1 MPTENVEDTGEEE
14 ISQITHDRTE
24 WLAQLGRAPYQCAV
38 CEIVETH
45 TDNTDWE
52 HTRMANNYQVVTT
65 VCRDCYDTFSECNEC
80 GRNIDTDN
88 DTDYICTD
96 YGYVCERDARNH
108 YRYCDSCEEYRRNDD
123 DCEHDDEDDDR
134 EYDCQEEQED
144 YAVNSQLNGYNFKP
158 TKKYFWKVVNG
169 VPTVNTVAD
178 DSLFF
183 GIEIET
189 QSTLDSIRSGV
200 QCFHD
205 NVSNTV
211 GYVKRDGSVSDGMEI
226 NTHPMTL
233 DYIYEEFFSDTL
245 EQLVSLGWRAWKQ
258 PSCGIH
264 VHLSKRAFAS
274 TTHKARFQL
283 FIMRNEQQMVRFA
296 RRRSP
301 SYAKFSDEEES
312 EFMDRAKGNP
322 NYDRFC
328 AVNWQPK
335 ETVELRIFRSTIKPS
350 GVIGI
355 VEMAHA
361 LFHFTKQSTCRMM
374 YDGLFTW
381 DAFVEWVDTQE
392 YKYLSERIARY
403 VTAPNASTLARLDND
418 GETLEVAI

>member
-1 MPTENVEDTGEEE
+1 MPTENVEDTSEEE
-14 ISQITHDRTE
+14 ISQAE
-24 WLAQLGRAPYQCAV
+24 WLAQLGREPFECAS
-38 CEIVETH
+38 CAIVETQEN
-45 TDNTDWE
+45 NTHWE
-52 HTRMANNYQVVTT
+52 HTRMANDHNVVAT
-65 VCRDCYDTFSECNEC
+65 VCQDCHDTFSECFEC
-80 GRNIDTDN
+80 GRLIDTEN
-88 DTDYICTD
+88 DHDYNCMDHGYIC
-96 YGYVCERDARNH
+96 ERCTSRSYH
-108 YRYCDSCEEYRRNDD
+108 YCDGCEQYIRDGEE
-123 DCEHDDEDDDR
+123 CGHEDEDEDDR

-158 TKKYFWKVVNG
+158 TTKYFWSIVNG
-169 VPTVNTVAD
+169 VPNSETVAD

-233 DYIYEEFFSDTL
+233 DYIYDEFFSDTL

-258 PSCGIH
+258 SSCGIH

-301 SYAKFSDEEES
+301 SYAKFSDDEES
-312 EFMDRAKGNP
+312 QFIDRAKGNP
-322 NYDRFC
+322 NHDRFC
-328 AVNWQPK
+328 AVNWQPD

-403 VTAPNASTLARLDND
+403 VTAPNANTLARLDND

>member
-14 ISQITHDRTE
+14 ISQITQDRTE
-24 WLAQLGRAPYQCAV
+24 WLAQLGRAPYECNSCGA
-38 CEIVETH
+38 VETH
-45 TDNTDWE
+45 DEDEHWE
-52 HTRMANNYQVVTT
+52 HTRMANDHNVVAT
-65 VCRDCYDTFSECNEC
+65 VCSNCYETFSECYEC
-80 GRNIDTDN
+80 ARLIDTEHTHDYN
-88 DTDYICTD
+88 CMDHGYIC
-96 YGYVCERDARNH
+96 ERCTSRSYH
-108 YRYCDSCEEYRRNDD
+108 YCDGCEEYIRDGD
-123 DCEHDDEDDDR
+123 DCSHDNEDDR

-158 TKKYFWKVVNG
+158 DKKYFWSIVNG
-169 VPTVNTVAD
+169 VPNSETVAD

-233 DYIYEEFFSDTL
+233 EYIHDWFFSDTL
-245 EQLVSLGWRAWKQ
+245 EQLVALGWRAWKQ

-312 EFMDRAKGNP
+312 QFMDRAKGNP

-328 AVNWQPK
+328 AVNWQPD

-392 YKYLSERIARY
+392 YKYLGERIARY
-403 VTAPNASTLARLDND
+403 VTAPNANTLARLDND

>member
-1 MPTENVEDTGEEE
+1 MPTENVEDTSEEE
-14 ISQITHDRTE
+14 ISQAE
-24 WLAQLGRAPYQCAV
+24 WLAQLGREPYQCQAQGCDV
-38 CEIVETH
+38 VETL
-45 TDNTDWE
+45 DNHGRWE
-52 HTRMANNYQVVTT
+52 QTRMANNIGVTVT
-65 VCRDCYDTFSECNEC
+65 ICGDCCDSFTECCECN
-80 GRNIDTDN
+80 RLIDTEN
-88 DTDYICTD
+88 DHDYICTD
-96 YGYVCERDARNH
+96 NGYVCERDANNH
-108 YRYCDSCEEYRRNDD
+108 YHYCDSCEEYRRNDD
-123 DCEHDDEDDDR
+123 ECDHDEDEDDR

-144 YAVNSQLNGYNFKP
+144 YAEGSQLNGYNFKP
-158 TKKYFWKVVNG
+158 DTKYFWKVVNG
-169 VPTVNTVAD
+169 VSNCETEAD
-178 DSLFF
+178 DRLYF

-200 QCFHD
+200 HTFHE

-233 DYIYEEFFSDTL
+233 DYIYDNFFSSTL
-245 EQLVSLGWRAWKQ
+245 EELVALGWRAWKQ

-264 VHLSKRAFAS
+264 IHLSKRAFSS

-301 SYAKFSDEEES
+301 SYAKFSDDEES
-312 EFMDRAKGNP
+312 EFIERAKGNP
-322 NYDRFC
+322 NHDRFC

-361 LFHFTKQSTCRMM
+361 LFYFTQQSTCRMM

-381 DAFVEWVDTQE
+381 EAFVEWVDTQE
-392 YKYLSERIARY
+392 YKYLGERIARY
-403 VTAPNASTLARLDND
+403 VTAPNANTLARLDND
-418 GETLEVAI
+418 GETLELAI